1 VDKSE
6 TLYREDLAVSSI
18 FKVLFERYCCGVVDI
33 EYDNALYI
41 FLGVRMVWGF
51 WLDN

>member
-1 VDKSE
+1 MDKSE
-6 TLYREDLAVSSI
+6 TLYIEDLAVSSI
-18 FKVLFERYCCGVVDI
+18 FKVSFEIYCSSVVDI
-33 EYDNALYI
+33 EYDNVLYI